1 MTDVNDPI
9 FDLERRELSPTLEYR
24 AEQVIPIVVGAHP
37 RAEIADRPW
46 AGRLARAMRAILRSR
61 GFDAVDGPCPL
72 VMTDVWYLN
81 DDALRTQPTI
91 ALGDPAVNAAS
102 AMLSNRLPCAYAI
115 ENACQVLLDP
125 ELLEPKACLW
135 GVDDESVRFAI
146 QRFQDR
152 WLEEFLDACEH
163 VCEA

>member
-1 MTDVNDPI
+1 MYGGTS
-9 FDLERRELSPTLEYR
+9 LS
-24 AEQVIPIVVGAHP
+24 GAS
-37 RAEIADRPW
+37 A
-46 AGRLARAMRAILRSR
+46 
-61 GFDAVDGPCPL
+61 
-72 VMTDVWYLN
+72 N

-135 GVDDESVRFAI
+135 GVDDESVRFAV